1 MDVGELLL
9 QALLS
14 MLCGALMV
22 MWVLKT
28 CVVPAGTSVF
38 EIQNSI
44 PNNINIGDEQID
56 KEVTPP

>member
-22 MWVLKT
+22 MWVLKA

-44 PNNINIGDEQID
+44 PSDIDIN
-56 KEVTPP
+56 KELTPP